1 MVSNRHK
8 IKTLHFLEFPLCKVN
23 KINVLYAIMPVYFMR
38 NCILP
43 VNMLVFLIQM
53 LS

>member
-23 KINVLYAIMPVYFMR
+23 KINVLYAIIPVYFYEK
-38 NCILP
+38 IVLP